1 MCKEDELKR
10 QIKKLKE
17 KLFLMSKVLK
27 YMNEGVVIVDKEG
40 RIKSANEAFLDI
52 TGLKLEGVYGTKLS
66 ELDLKWEGYPSFQEV
81 MDILLSEGLWKGEVW
96 GVHRG
101 GRPFSTEAT
110 IVRADE
116 DNYVVIFLD
125 TTDKRSLEANLR
137 SLAYYD
143 SLTGLPNRALLYE
156 HISQL
161 IFHAR
166 EERKR
171 LAVIFIDI
179 DNFKLIN
186 DTLGHDV
193 GDNLLKA
200 FAQRLTS
207 YFPKNTMV
215 ARFGSDEFVV
225 VLDTVPSVD
234 FIEDLVAGFVDSVS
248 TPFFIEKQKIYI
260 TVTAGISIYP
270 IDGNDPQ
277 TLLRNADI
285 AMHHAKELGKSSYK
299 FFTNEL
305 NLKVSERFT
314 LQAELRD
321 ALEKEEF
328 ALYYQPQ
335 FELHTNSIV
344 GVEAL
349 IRWHHPDRGVILP
362 GRFMPVVED
371 TDLIIPLG
379 YWVLKKACEDGKRLV
394 EEGFPL
400 KIAVNISAKQLSSEN
415 FLQRLKDILNETGF
429 SPEYLEME
437 ITESVLMKNKQQ
449 AADILREL
457 KKLGISIAI
466 DDFGT
471 SYSSLNYL
479 KYFPVD
485 KLKIDRSFIGD
496 VISDPNDVAIATT
509 IIAIAH
515 NLGLRATAEGVETE
529 EQLIFLKLW
538 QCDEAQ
544 GFYFSPPVT
553 LDSLIDMLKSENFK
567 IKGV

>member
-1 MCKEDELKR
+1 MNRDEELKR
-10 QIKKLKE
+10 KIKKLQD
-17 KLFLMSKVLK
+17 KLSLMSKVLK
-27 YMNEGVVIVDKEG
+27 YMSEGILIIDREG
-40 RIKSANEAFLDI
+40 RVRSANDAFFSI
-52 TGLKLEGVYGTKLS
+52 TGLRQENVYGKKLS
-66 ELDLKWEGYPSFQEV
+66 DLGFKWEGYPSFREV
-81 MDILLSEGLWKGEVW
+81 MEILLSEGVWKGEVW

-101 GRPFSTEAT
+101 GSPFTSETT
-110 IVRADE
+110 LVKADE
-116 DNYVVIFLD
+116 ETYIAIFLD
-125 TTDKRSLEANLR
+125 STDKRSLEASLR

-143 SLTGLPNRALLYE
+143 SLTGLPNRALLYD
-156 HISQL
+156 HLSQL
-161 IFHAR
+161 LFQAK
-166 EERKR
+166 EDSRK
-171 LAVIFIDI
+171 LAVIFFDI
-179 DNFKLIN
+179 DSFKLIN
-186 DTLGHDV
+186 DTLGHEV
-193 GDNLLKA
+193 GDSLLKA
-200 FAQRLTS
+200 FAHRLTS
-207 YFPKNTMV
+207 HFPQNTMV

-225 VLDTVPSVD
+225 VLD
-234 FIEDLVAGFVDSVS
+234 SVS
-248 TPFFIEKQKIYI
+248 GIDDVEELVSGFLKSVTTPFFLEGQKIYI

-270 IDGNDPQ
+270 IDGGDPQ

-321 ALEKEEF
+321 ALEREEF
-328 ALYYQPQ
+328 VLYYQPQ
-335 FELHTNSIV
+335 FELQTNSMV

-362 GRFMPVVED
+362 GRFMHVAED
-371 TDLIIPLG
+371 TDIIVPLG
-379 YWVLKKACEDGKRLV
+379 YWILKRACEDGKKLLDK
-394 EEGFPL
+394 GFPL
-400 KIAVNISAKQLSSEN
+400 KVAVNISTKQIAESD
-415 FLQRLKDILNETGF
+415 FVRKLKDILNETGF
-429 SPEYLEME
+429 DPNFLEIE

-449 AADILREL
+449 SADVLREL
-457 KKLGISIAI
+457 KKMGISIAI

-485 KLKIDRSFIGD
+485 KLKIDKSFIGD
-496 VISDPNDVAIATT
+496 VVSDPNDVAIATT

-515 NLGLRATAEGVETE
+515 NLGLKATAEGVETE

-553 LDSLIDMLKSENFK
+553 LDSLMDMLSNENFK
-567 IKGV
+567 IRGV

>member
-1 MCKEDELKR
+1 
-10 QIKKLKE
+10 
-17 KLFLMSKVLK
+17 MSKILK
-27 YMNEGVVIVDKEG
+27 HVSEGVLIVDKEG
-40 RIKSANEAFLDI
+40 IIRGANEAFFKI
-52 TGLKLEGVYGTKLS
+52 TGLGREGVYGKSLS
-66 ELDLKWEGYPSFQEV
+66 ELDFKWEGYPSFNEV
-81 MDILLSEGLWKGEVW
+81 RDILLSEGVWRGEVW
-96 GVHRG
+96 GVSRG
-101 GRPFSTEAT
+101 GSPFTAET
-110 IVRADE
+110 TLVKADE
-116 DNYVVIFLD
+116 ENYIAIFLD
-125 TTDKRSLEANLR
+125 STDKRSLEASLR

-143 SLTGLPNRALLYE
+143 ALTGLPNRALLYD
-156 HISQL
+156 HLSQFL
-161 IFHAR
+161 FQAKN
-166 EERKR
+166 ENKK
-171 LAVIFIDI
+171 LAVVFFDI

-186 DTLGHDV
+186 DTLGHEV
-193 GDNLLKA
+193 GDSLLKA
-200 FAQRLTS
+200 FAHRLTS
-207 YFPKNTMV
+207 HFPPNTMV

-225 VLDTVPSVD
+225 VLESIAGIDDVEEVVSGFINSVT
-234 FIEDLVAGFVDSVS
+234 
-248 TPFFIEKQKIYI
+248 TPFFIEGQKIYV
-260 TVTAGISIYP
+260 TVTAGISLYP
-270 IDGNDPQ
+270 IDGGDPQ

-285 AMHHAKELGKSSYK
+285 AMHHAKELGKSSFK

-321 ALEKEEF
+321 ALEREEF
-328 ALYYQPQ
+328 VLYYQPQ
-335 FELHTNSIV
+335 FELRTNTIV

-362 GRFMPVVED
+362 GRFMHVAEE
-371 TDLIIPLG
+371 TDLIVPLG
-379 YWVLKKACEDGKRLV
+379 YWVLRRACEDGRRLV
-394 EEGFPL
+394 ENGFPL
-400 KIAVNISAKQLSSEN
+400 KVAVNISAKQISEED
-415 FLQRLKDILNETGF
+415 FLEKLRDILNATGF
-429 SPEYLEME
+429 DPNLLEVE

-449 AADILREL
+449 AARVLREL
-457 KKLGISIAI
+457 KKMGISIAI

-515 NLGLRATAEGVETE
+515 NLGLKATAEGVETE

-544 GFYFSPPVT
+544 GFYFSPPIT
-553 LDSLIDMLKSENFK
+553 LDSFIDMLRNENFK